1 MCFFT
6 TWHLL
11 SPDVHTQHQF
21 IIIKA
26 HEFIISLGTLKVKF
40 SKEKTVL
47 LVKHHFV
54 KDVCN
59 DCYERTR
66 LDNIKYHIFILLSI
80 FKTTIKQKNVS
91 SPANHADKKLVSFV
105 FGFWFFTCIHNS
117 VLTCIITKKGGIIL
131 WSHYYLTQH
140 LCFTEVNLNMIF
152 LVKGGK
158 LITFENSFIK
168 IKLIIHLFAQNK

>member
-1 MCFFT
+1 MRYEEFYRGPNT
-6 TWHLL
+6 TNWIEFGHLEY
-11 SPDVHTQHQF
+11 V
-21 IIIKA
+21 
-26 HEFIISLGTLKVKF
+26 
-40 SKEKTVL
+40 
-47 LVKHHFV
+47 
-54 KDVCN
+54 
-59 DCYERTR
+59 
-66 LDNIKYHIFILLSI
+66 KYHIFILLSI
-80 FKTTIKQKNVS
+80 FKTTIKQKNVSVHLKSS

-168 IKLIIHLFAQNK
+168 IKLIVYLFAQNK